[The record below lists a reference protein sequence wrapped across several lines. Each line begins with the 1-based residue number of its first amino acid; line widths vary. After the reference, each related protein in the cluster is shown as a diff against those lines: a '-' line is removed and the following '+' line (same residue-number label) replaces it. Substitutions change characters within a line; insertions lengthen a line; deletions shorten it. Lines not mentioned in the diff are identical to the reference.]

1 MVLIVRHRY
10 AHYRRYLLDIWGV
23 VRLGTLDLDKFPYVL
38 GTHIS
43 ADGRRWLDNHRLSVW
58 LDQGSRRRTRL
69 LLFFHK
75 LWDRRRRQRYQ
86 KARKYIY
93 RIELR
98 GPTKIRRY
106 RRPTFLA
113 VRLVRLFY
121 LSYNYRQLRR
131 LILGAHKSIGLYEEN
146 LLFTLEGK
154 LMCFLYR
161 TSMVSSFFA
170 SMDFIKCDTVL
181 VNNTPVG
188 SIHHK
193 ICQGDLVHFTRTGSS
208 VIYVRLLRRL
218 RKRASFFPPAPFL
231 FVSFAMLCA
240 YYTRAPRFRE
250 LIFPVRLDL
259 HSVVNYFGGR
269 K

>member
-1 MVLIVRHRY
+1 M
-10 AHYRRYLLDIWGV
+10 
-23 VRLGTLDLDKFPYVL
+23 
-38 GTHIS
+38 
-43 ADGRRWLDNHRLSVW
+43 
-58 LDQGSRRRTRL
+58 
-69 LLFFHK
+69 
-75 LWDRRRRQRYQ
+75 
-86 KARKYIY
+86 
-93 RIELR
+93 
-98 GPTKIRRY
+98 
-106 RRPTFLA
+106 
-113 VRLVRLFY
+113 RLVRLFY

-131 LILGAHKSIGLYEEN
+131 LILGAHKSTGFYEEN
-146 LLFTLEGK
+146 LLFALEGK

-161 TSMVSSFFA
+161 TSMISSFFA
-170 SMDFIKCDTVL
+170 SMDFIKSDTVL

-208 VIYVRLLRRL
+208 VLYVRLLRRL

-231 FVSFAMLCA
+231 FVSFSMLCA